1 MPVRPRSRSTWMGFV
16 GLVGLAASGGCGA
29 PAAPPAPVR
38 AGPAEVETALGALIP
53 QLLEAS
59 DVPGLAIALVRDD
72 QVWVRGFGVAN
83 AATRRPVTRETVFQA
98 ASLSKPV
105 FAYAVMKLVDA
116 GTLDLDRPL
125 TAYLPGT
132 YDVGP
137 DPRLAQITARHALS
151 HTTGFPNWRS
161 GALAIQLTPGTQFSY
176 SGEGLVYLAK
186 VVEHLTGEPFERFM
200 QRTVLDPLGMTH
212 SSFGPPANPA
222 ATADPHNTLGAPV
235 PTRPPNRERNPA
247 AGLYT
252 TAADYARFVIAV
264 WRGTGLSPASRAQ
277 MLTPQ
282 IQVIDGGP
290 SSGRNSIERR
300 DPKPRADL
308 AWSLGWGLE
317 TTTGGTAFWHWGDN
331 GDTKAFVVAL
341 EQPQVAVIVFA
352 NGANGLSIV
361 REILAAALGIPQP
374 AIDWLGLESYNSPAR
389 VLAKAVRARGATAA
403 LSDYRTSRSPRV
415 PEPALNQ
422 LGYDLAAAHRM
433 SDAIE
438 ILAQNAA
445 DHPDSWNVY
454 DSLGEIYEMAGERD
468 KAIANYERSVAVD
481 PTNRHGIEALARLR
495 AAPQ

>member
-1 MPVRPRSRSTWMGFV
+1 V
-16 GLVGLAASGGCGA
+16 GLVGLAAASGGCGA
-29 PAAPPAPVR
+29 PAPAPAPVR
-38 AGPAEVETALGALIP
+38 ASPTDVETALGALIP

-59 DVPGLAIALVRDD
+59 DVPGLSIALVRDD
-72 QVWVRGFGVAN
+72 QVWLRGFGVAN
-83 AATRRPVTRETVFQA
+83 AATRRPVSGDTVFQA

-125 TAYLPGT
+125 TEYLPGT

-161 GALAIQLTPGTQFSY
+161 GALAIQFTPGTQFRY

-212 SSFGPPANPA
+212 SNYGPPANPA
-222 ATADPHNTLGAPV
+222 TTADPHNALGVPV

-252 TAADYARFVIAV
+252 TTADYARFVIAV

-282 IQVIDGGP
+282 IQVLDGGP
-290 SSGRNSIERR
+290 SSTERR
-300 DPKPRADL
+300 DQKPRADL

-317 TTTGGTAFWHWGDN
+317 TTTAGTAFWHWGDN

-341 EQPQVAVIVFA
+341 EQPKLAVIMFA

-361 REILAAALGIPQP
+361 REILTAALGVPQP
-374 AIDWLGLESYNSPAR
+374 AVDWLDLESYDSPVR
-389 VLAKAVRARGATAA
+389 VLAKALRARGATAA
-403 LSDYRTSRSPRV
+403 LDDYRANRSPRV
-415 PEPALNQ
+415 PEPTLNQ

-433 SDAIE
+433 SDAIA
-438 ILAQNAA
+438 ILTQNAV

-454 DSLGEIYEMAGERD
+454 DSLAEVYEMAGERD
-468 KAIANYERSVAVD
+468 KAIANYERSVAID
-481 PTNRHGIEALARLR
+481 PGNRHGIEALARLHS
-495 AAPQ
+495 APR